1 MKKII
6 VTFLLTLFTIE
17 NLNAQEG
24 YHIGVYAMPLSS
36 WMLNKQD
43 SDASKDTFSY
53 LKTYGMSAGISVGYH
68 FEDNLGIHVN
78 VLYSA
83 QGQDHTYK
91 NRLQDTVRHQLRQYF
106 VKVPVLFKYTTD
118 PEMKYAFTAEI
129 GPQFNFL
136 VGVKERNNDRAYS
149 YEQVPFVYKTNVP
162 SRYETFN
169 SFLLGATL
177 RTGLDVKLRYNM
189 KMNTRVWA
197 DYAFT
202 DAENKKASYDLT
214 TQGIT
219 QSVSYYPQ
227 NRPKTTNIT
236 GGLLIGITYILMPKL
251 HY

>member
-1 MKKII
+1 MRKYVVSILLI
-6 VTFLLTLFTIE
+6 VFLDSLK
-17 NLNAQEG
+17 AQEG
-24 YHIGVYAMPLSS
+24 YHLGFYAMPLTS
-36 WMLNKQD
+36 WMLNQQD

-53 LKTYGMSAGISVGYH
+53 LRTYGMSGGISLGYH
-68 FEDNLGIHVN
+68 FEDNLGVHVN
-78 VLYSA
+78 LLYSA

-106 VKVPVLFKYTTD
+106 IKVPVLFKYTTD
-118 PEMKYAFTAEI
+118 PELKYAFTVEA

-136 VGVKERNNDRAYS
+136 MGVKERNNDRAYQ

-169 SFLLGATL
+169 SFLLGAAL
-177 RTGLDVKLRYNM
+177 RTGIDVKLRYNM
-189 KMNTRVWA
+189 KMNTRLWV

-202 DAENKKASYDLT
+202 DAENKNATYDLT
-214 TQGIT
+214 TQGVT
-219 QSVSYYPQ
+219 TTVNYYPQ

-236 GGLLIGITYILMPKL
+236 AGLLIGITYVLMPKL

>member
-1 MKKII
+1 MRKLIFII
-6 VTFLLTLFTIE
+6 VVIFITQHIYG
-17 NLNAQEG
+17 QEG
-24 YHIGVYAMPLSS
+24 YHIGFYAMPLSS

-53 LKTYGMSAGISVGYH
+53 LRTYGMSGGISLGYH
-68 FEDNLGIHVN
+68 FEDHLGVHVN
-78 VLYSA
+78 LLYSA

-106 VKVPVLFKYTTD
+106 LKVPVLFKYTTD
-118 PEMKYAFTAEI
+118 PELKYAFTVEV

-136 VGVKERNNDRAYS
+136 LGVKERDNNRAYL
-149 YEQVPFVYKTNVP
+149 YEQVPFEYKTNVP

-169 SFLLGATL
+169 SFLFGAAF

-189 KMNTRVWA
+189 KMNTRLWV
-197 DYAFT
+197 DYALT
-202 DAENKKASYDLT
+202 DAENKNATYDLT
-214 TQGIT
+214 KQGIT
-219 QSVSYYPQ
+219 QTVNYYPT

-236 GGLLIGITYILMPKL
+236 GGLLIGITYVLMPKI